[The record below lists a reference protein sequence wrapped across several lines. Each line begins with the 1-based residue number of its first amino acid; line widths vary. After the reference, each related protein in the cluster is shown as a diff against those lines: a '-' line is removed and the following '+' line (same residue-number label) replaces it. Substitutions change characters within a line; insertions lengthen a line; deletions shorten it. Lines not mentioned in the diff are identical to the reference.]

1 MGLLQR
7 IYAAVYKNTQV
18 SEQANFE
25 SNKNNFQ
32 TSSFVTLPQEDISLK
47 QPIKFI
53 GKYLN
58 AATIDY
64 AIKVNPNIKRIL
76 DENGL
81 SLNYNLENVSSIIM
95 SHLIPTANTAQKIYI
110 KAGHTKSEEM
120 YLHLTQ
126 AALLHDIGKI
136 FIPAEIL
143 NKRGKLSSKE
153 RSIIELHNKLSYE
166 ILKTTDLNPKV
177 AALALEHHDYDKNIK
192 RSQENQSLT
201 VADVY
206 CALREARPYKKPIN
220 DLGAKAILY
229 DMGTNGKF
237 DVRFINYIN

>member
-18 SEQANFE
+18 SENVNLDLQQE
-25 SNKNNFQ
+25 FQ
-32 TSSFVTLPQEDISLK
+32 TSSFVTFPQEDIALK

-53 GKYLN
+53 GKYVN
-58 AATIDY
+58 KATIDY
-64 AIKVNPNIKRIL
+64 AIKVNPSIKRIL

-81 SLNYNLENVSSIIM
+81 SLNYNLENVTSIVM
-95 SHLIPTANTAQKIYI
+95 SHLIPTANTAQKIYV
-110 KAGHTKSEEM
+110 KAGHAKSEES

-136 FIPAEIL
+136 FIPSEIL
-143 NKRGKLSSKE
+143 NKRGKLSLKE

-177 AALALEHHDYDKNIK
+177 AKLALEHHDYDKNVK
-192 RSQENQSLT
+192 RNQENQSLT

-206 CALREARPYKKPIN
+206 CALRELRPYKKPIN
-220 DLGAKAILY
+220 DLGAKTILY
-229 DMGTNGKF
+229 DMGANGKL